1 MPKLPRYVQQRV
13 SPSGVISYRFN
24 PPQNLVDEGVVK
36 REEYGTDLKQV
47 RQIVHDHNKAIDIW
61 REEQAQVVR
70 IKSSSKVTDLINYYY
85 MSNDFNALRIEK
97 RSEHTFKANWAG
109 ECNLKWLYAA
119 IRRVMGGVLHRGV
132 RALYIHTLQH
142 TGFLKQVT

>member
-1 MPKLPRYVQQRV
+1 MPNLPRYVQERV
-13 SPSGVISYRFN
+13 SSTGDISYRFN

-47 RQIVHDHNKAIDIW
+47 RQIVRDHNKAIDTW

-85 MSNDFNALRIEK
+85 MSNDFNALR
-97 RSEHTFKANWAG
+97 HTTKVDYRYF
-109 ECNLKWLYAA
+109 LT
-119 IRRVMGGVLHRGV
+119 VLHQTMGWRKYEHV
-132 RALYIHTLQH
+132 TSKVA
-142 TGFLKQVT
+142 KQSYEEWSNVA